1 MTPRRPDVLALL
13 CAGAV
18 DLLAG
23 ADAALVLGDGL
34 RREDSD
40 PAERAA
46 WIAEH
51 TTRWQA
57 GWSFWFVVTLTFAW
71 GFYALARHLG
81 GAPQWR
87 HLAVGVA
94 LVAAAVDIVG
104 IVVALAVLPDVTGD
118 PATFRAAEGLA
129 HGLTAVTAYGLYT
142 VAGLLLLPGAF
153 ATPSYR
159 RLGVVAAVLW
169 GLSALA
175 TALLAFDAPGLAPV
189 FALALLLYA
198 AWAWAS
204 AAWVARH

>member
-1 MTPRRPDVLALL
+1 M
-13 CAGAV
+13 

-23 ADAALVLGDGL
+23 VDAALVLGDGA
-34 RREDSD
+34 RREGSD

-71 GFYALARHLG
+71 AFYALARHLG

-104 IVVALAVLPDVTGD
+104 IVVALAALPELTGE
-118 PATFRAAEGLA
+118 PASFRAAERLA
-129 HGLTAVTAYGLYT
+129 HGLTAVAAYGLYT

-153 ATPSYR
+153 ATPGYG
-159 RLGVVAAVLW
+159 RLAVVAAVLW

-175 TALLAFDAPGLAPV
+175 TVLLAFDAPGLTVV
-189 FALALLLYA
+189 FGLALVLYA
-198 AWAWAS
+198 AWVWAS

>member
-1 MTPRRPDVLALL
+1 VTPRRPDVLALL

-18 DLLAG
+18 NLLAG
-23 ADAALVLGDGL
+23 ADAALVLDDGL
-34 RREDSD
+34 RREGSD
-40 PAERAA
+40 PAARAA
-46 WIAEH
+46 WIADH
-51 TTRWQA
+51 AARWQA
-57 GWSFWFVVTLTFAW
+57 GSSFWFVVTLTFAW
-71 GFYALARHLG
+71 SFYALARHLG

-104 IVVALAVLPDVTGD
+104 IVVALAVVPDATGD

-159 RLGVVAAVLW
+159 RLGLVAAVLW

-175 TALLAFDAPGLAPV
+175 TALLAFDAPGLSVV
-189 FALALLLYA
+189 FGLALVLYA

>member
-1 MTPRRPDVLALL
+1 MATRRPDVLALL

-23 ADAALVLGDGL
+23 ADAALVLGDGAK
-34 RREDSD
+34 REGSG

-46 WIAEH
+46 WIADH
-51 TTRWQA
+51 TARWQA
-57 GWSFWFVVTLTFAW
+57 GWTFWFVVTLTFAW
-71 GFYALARHLG
+71 SFYALARHLG

-94 LVAAAVDIVG
+94 VVAAAVDIVG
-104 IVVALAVLPDVTGD
+104 IVVALAVLPDVTGE

-129 HGLTAVTAYGLYT
+129 HGLTAVAAYGLYT

-159 RLGVVAAVLW
+159 RLAVVAAVLW

-175 TALLAFDAPGLAPV
+175 TVLLAFDAPGLTVV
-189 FALALLLYA
+189 FGLALVLYA